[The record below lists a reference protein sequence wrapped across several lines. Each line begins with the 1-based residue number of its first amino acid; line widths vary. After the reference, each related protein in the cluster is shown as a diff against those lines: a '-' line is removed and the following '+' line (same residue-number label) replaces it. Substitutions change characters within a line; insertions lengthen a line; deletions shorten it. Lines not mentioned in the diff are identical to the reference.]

1 MRRPPVQATA
11 NPLNSH
17 SFLVSKAHAVGI
29 ASHIHRT
36 TVSSSTALMAKE
48 APRETACSRISSP
61 LSDFEKTY
69 NQPKRGNDT
78 QDVLQRSHGRDHTV
92 SHRHRLGLRHYPVD
106 SPPLKT
112 RWFYAV
118 DSPKWKPSFL
128 DQTKENV
135 KPLPTPKKF
144 VPFTPKDS
152 QSLEHAF
159 QHLCKVEIEL
169 EKTLGDQS
177 TDKSWDEAVNVP
189 VNEDYLFDVN
199 INRREL
205 GPAYWV
211 GPVYEVRRGTWFFQE
226 GSTIK
231 PCEEN
236 LATQLEEGYLKVKP
250 WRSTENSQRVTRPL
264 TTANSLGQG

>member
-1 MRRPPVQATA
+1 MRRPTVLPTA
-11 NPLNSH
+11 PPLTSH
-17 SFLVSKAHAVGI
+17 SFLVSKAYAVGI
-29 ASHIHRT
+29 ASHIHRA
-36 TVSSSTALMAKE
+36 TVSSFTALMAKE
-48 APRETACSRISSP
+48 APRGTACSRTSSS
-61 LSDFEKTY
+61 LNNSEKTY
-69 NQPKRGNDT
+69 SQPKRGNDT
-78 QDVLQRSHGRDHTV
+78 QDVLQRSQGRDHTV

-106 SPPLKT
+106 SPPLKA

-128 DQTKENV
+128 DQKKENV
-135 KPLPTPKKF
+135 KPLPAPKKF
-144 VPFTPKDS
+144 VPFMPKDS

-159 QHLCKVEIEL
+159 QQLCKVEIEL
-169 EKTLGDQS
+169 EKTHSDRP
-177 TDKSWDEAVNVP
+177 TDKSWDEPINVP

-250 WRSTENSQRVTRPL
+250 WRSTEHSLHVTRPS
-264 TTANSLGQG
+264 TTANSLEQG